1 MYHALVRNTRFQAL
15 SGVAAIAFGVL
26 VLVWPNLTFVAL
38 VALFGVFAFIVGAFA
53 LAAGLSLLADRQ
65 TTWVPYVIGGLAG
78 IAIGAVVF
86 LRPGIAALTR
96 STSLP
101 SGPSSPVSSRSS
113 LPSSSTETG
122 RSAWPGLSRLRSAF
136 WWPSIRALVRWPS
149 SGSSGYTPS
158 SMGFSAS
165 TLPIA

>member
-96 STSLP
+96 
-101 SGPSSPVSSRSS
+101 PVATKRQLHIAVAESSRDRNV
-113 LPSSSTETG
+113 
-122 RSAWPGLSRLRSAF
+122 RSEEAGSAAGNGGD
-136 WWPSIRALVRWPS
+136 RNDC
-149 SGSSGYTPS
+149 
-158 SMGFSAS
+158 
-165 TLPIA
+165 